1 MPLIFD
7 SIMEENPIYKP
18 SDKKSIK
25 KPLLVIIGIVALAIV
40 ILILI
45 TQLWNKGT
53 DNTVGTQDQIN
64 LIDQYKNQ
72 LAELEKNVNSDP
84 SNAQFRRNY
93 AVALYATG
101 DLNKALEQ
109 YLEEKKLNPDDPIVY
124 NNLGNIYRD
133 QGKNDDAVTSYKKA
147 IELDKQMTNAYIN
160 LANLYI
166 YNIDKVDLG
175 INIYKD
181 ALTANPDSVE
191 INLLLANAYEQSGQ
205 SVKAKET
212 FSSIL
217 KKDPNNQPAKLGLE
231 RLK

>member
-1 MPLIFD
+1 
-7 SIMEENPIYKP
+7 MEENPIYKP

>member
-1 MPLIFD
+1 M
-7 SIMEENPIYKP
+7 
-18 SDKKSIK
+18 
-25 KPLLVIIGIVALAIV
+25 VIIGIVALAIV